1 MSSQDLFNKMVS
13 DGGKAIVGGRCYVNK
28 PLSGDIDTSELKG
41 RGITELWFTKG
52 GITSLNGLPDGLKRL
67 VVRENQLNALPTN
80 ELPNLVILDAESNN
94 IPDTNL
100 ETLLNLTH
108 LNLAKNQLRQIGDL
122 PPKLIEANFDYN
134 PDLNSVDL
142 EGAKSC
148 KKMSCRGSKTITIHC
163 ANNECNIITD
173 DGARIRRGG
182 GPKKTVKAS
191 ETIAYPDPE
200 EAFDKY
206 YQLKADYEDSIK
218 KAIRKIKGTEKMSK
232 QERVKKARQYVP
244 KCVSCD
250 RNGGTHFDR
259 SMDKVLTARCA
270 VKSNPCELHIEIKL
284 GDDMEPSETIDYF
297 EQYIAKIKDNII
309 RLKLDTLFNYVTEH
323 ESVDKFTKLSGNLNN
338 PALTKQLSEYKHF
351 FENQM
356 NNPETNQTIRTV
368 TERIYERLADVHRI
382 LDEYRQNSENKR
394 LMKDIGRILAEID
407 IETKMLRRLKYPIM
421 EMIEDREGHQVL
433 KQKPYYLQS
442 YVEPEV
448 VHFRYGSKRKDNG
461 DKTTMIQEKSMD
473 KDDTLFDDALS
484 DDYVQVS
491 PEFKPALPYEQ
502 TGTTVVWNDD
512 GYKAVWNRL
521 PQKYQ
526 ALLLQHSGL
535 MRETMD
541 VLAEKYAST
550 KSFAPEFVLP
560 RDTLIPPN
568 ISGTADLDFGNI
580 IINDL
585 VSGLAEVQRNILANE
600 VRGNPRTAPMTEP
613 EKKVLENNLKQMLMD
628 IMRK

>member
-13 DGGKAIVGGRCYVNK
+13 DGGKAIVGGRCYINK

-41 RGITELWFTKG
+41 RGISELWFSKG
-52 GITSLNGLPDGLKRL
+52 GITNLNGLPDGLKRL
-67 VVRENQLNALPTN
+67 VVRENQLNSLPIH

-94 IPDTNL
+94 IGDENL
-100 ETLLNLTH
+100 EPLLNLSH
-108 LNLAKNQLRQIGDL
+108 LNLAKNRLRQVRDL

-134 PDLNSVDL
+134 PDLNSIDL
-142 EGAKSC
+142 ENAKSC
-148 KKMSCRGSKTITIHC
+148 KKISCRGTKAITIHC

-182 GPKKTVKAS
+182 GPKKAVKAS

-206 YQLKADYEDSIK
+206 YQLKSDYEESIK
-218 KAIRKIKGTEKMSK
+218 KAIRKIKGAEKMPK
-232 QERVKKARQYVP
+232 QERIKKARQYMP

-448 VHFRYGSKRKDNG
+448 VHFRYGSKRKDA
-461 DKTTMIQEKSMD
+461 TTTIKEKSTKD
-473 KDDTLFDDALS
+473 KSMEEEEVLS
-484 DDYVQVS
+484 DDYAQVS

-502 TGTTVVWNDD
+502 TGSTVVWNDA
-512 GYKAVWNRL
+512 GYKAVWTRL

-526 ALLLQHSGL
+526 TLLLQHSGL

-541 VLAEKYAST
+541 VLVEKYAIS

-568 ISGTADLDFGNI
+568 ISETADLDFGNI

-613 EKKVLENNLKQMLMD
+613 EKKTFENILKQMLMD

>member
-13 DGGKAIVGGRCYVNK
+13 DGGKAIVGGRCYINK

-41 RGITELWFTKG
+41 LGISELWFSKG

-67 VVRENQLNALPTN
+67 VVRENQLNSLPIH

-94 IPDTNL
+94 IEDENL
-100 ETLLNLTH
+100 ESLLNLSH
-108 LNLAKNQLRQIGDL
+108 INLAKNRLRQVRDL

-142 EGAKSC
+142 ESAKSC
-148 KKMSCRGSKTITIHC
+148 KKMSCRGSKAITIHC

-182 GPKKTVKAS
+182 GPKKAVKAS

-206 YQLKADYEDSIK
+206 YQLKADYEESIK
-218 KAIRKIKGTEKMSK
+218 KAIRKIKGAEKMPK
-232 QERVKKARQYVP
+232 QERIKKTRQYMP

-284 GDDMEPSETIDYF
+284 GDDMEPRETIDYF

-309 RLKLDTLFNYVTEH
+309 RLKLDTLFNYVSEN

-356 NNPETNQTIRTV
+356 NNPETNQTIRTI
-368 TERIYERLADVHRI
+368 TERIYERLADIHQI
-382 LDEYRQNSENKR
+382 LNEYRQNSENKR

-407 IETKMLRRLKYPIM
+407 MDTKTLRRLKYPIM
-421 EMIEDREGHQVL
+421 EMIEDRDGYQVL
-433 KQKPYYLQS
+433 KQKSYDLQS

-448 VHFRYGSKRKDNG
+448 VHFRYGSKRKDTG
-461 DKTTMIQEKSMD
+461 DKTIQSNKSIVYESELLQD
-473 KDDTLFDDALS
+473 ELS
-484 DDYVQVS
+484 DYVQVS

-502 TGTTVVWNDD
+502 TGSTVVWNDAV
-512 GYKAVWNRL
+512 YKAVWTRL

-526 ALLLQHSGL
+526 ELLLRHSGL
-535 MRETMD
+535 MRETLD
-541 VLAEKYAST
+541 VLAEKYAIT
-550 KSFAPEFVLP
+550 KSFVPEFVLP

-585 VSGLAEVQRNILANE
+585 VSRLTEIQRNILANE
-600 VRGNPRTAPMTEP
+600 VRGNPRTAPMTEQ
-613 EKKVLENNLKQMLMD
+613 EKNVLGNNLKQMLMD
-628 IMRK
+628 IVRK

>member
-13 DGGKAIVGGRCYVNK
+13 DGGKAIVGGRCYINK

-41 RGITELWFTKG
+41 RGISELWFSKG

-67 VVRENQLNALPTN
+67 VVRENQLNSLPIH

-94 IPDTNL
+94 IEDENL
-100 ETLLNLTH
+100 ESLLNLSH
-108 LNLAKNQLRQIGDL
+108 INLAKNRLRQVRNL

-142 EGAKSC
+142 ESAKSC
-148 KKMSCRGSKTITIHC
+148 KKMSCRGSKAITIHC

-206 YQLKADYEDSIK
+206 YQLKADYEESIK
-218 KAIRKIKGTEKMSK
+218 KAIRKIKGAEKMPK
-232 QERVKKARQYVP
+232 QERIKKTRQYMP

-284 GDDMEPSETIDYF
+284 GDDMEPRETIDYF

-309 RLKLDTLFNYVTEH
+309 RLKLDTLFNYVSEN

-356 NNPETNQTIRTV
+356 NNPETNQTIRTI
-368 TERIYERLADVHRI
+368 TERIYERLADIHQI
-382 LDEYRQNSENKR
+382 LNEYRQNSENKR

-407 IETKMLRRLKYPIM
+407 MDTKTLRRLKYPIM
-421 EMIEDREGHQVL
+421 EMIEDRDGYQVL
-433 KQKPYYLQS
+433 KQKSYDLQS

-448 VHFRYGSKRKDNG
+448 VHFRYGSKRKDTG
-461 DKTTMIQEKSMD
+461 DKTIQSNKSIVYESELLQD
-473 KDDTLFDDALS
+473 ELS
-484 DDYVQVS
+484 DYVQVS

-502 TGTTVVWNDD
+502 TGSTVVWNDAV
-512 GYKAVWNRL
+512 YKAVWTRL

-526 ALLLQHSGL
+526 ELLLRHSGL
-535 MRETMD
+535 MRETLD
-541 VLAEKYAST
+541 VLAEKYAIT
-550 KSFAPEFVLP
+550 KSFVPEFVLP

-585 VSGLAEVQRNILANE
+585 VSRLTEIQRNILANE
-600 VRGNPRTAPMTEP
+600 VRGNLRTAPMTEQ
-613 EKKVLENNLKQMLMD
+613 EKNVLGNNLKQMLMD
-628 IMRK
+628 IVRK

>member
-1 MSSQDLFNKMVS
+1 MVS
-13 DGGKAIVGGRCYVNK
+13 DGGKAIVGGRCYINK

-41 RGITELWFTKG
+41 RGISELWFSKG

-67 VVRENQLNALPTN
+67 VVRENQLNSLPIH

-94 IPDTNL
+94 IEDDNL
-100 ETLLNLTH
+100 EPLLNLSH
-108 LNLAKNQLRQIGDL
+108 LNLAKNRLRQVRDL

-142 EGAKSC
+142 ESAKSC
-148 KKMSCRGSKTITIHC
+148 KKMSCRGTKTITIHC

-182 GPKKTVKAS
+182 GPKKAVKAS

-206 YQLKADYEDSIK
+206 YQLKSDYEDSIK
-218 KAIRKIKGTEKMSK
+218 KAIRKIKGAEKIPK
-232 QERVKKARQYVP
+232 QERIKKARQYMP

-284 GDDMEPSETIDYF
+284 GDDMEPRETIDYF

-309 RLKLDTLFNYVTEH
+309 RLKLDTLFNYVSEN

-356 NNPETNQTIRTV
+356 NNPETNQTIRTI

-382 LDEYRQNSENKR
+382 LDEYHQNSENKR

-407 IETKMLRRLKYPIM
+407 MDTKMLRRLNYPIM
-421 EMIEDREGHQVL
+421 EMIEDRDGYQVL
-433 KQKPYYLQS
+433 RQKSYDLQS

-448 VHFRYGSKRKDNG
+448 IHFRYGSKRKDTG
-461 DKTTMIQEKSMD
+461 DKAAMMD
-473 KDDTLFDDALS
+473 ESITEDELS
-484 DDYVQVS
+484 DYVQVS

-502 TGTTVVWNDD
+502 TGSTVVWNDA
-512 GYKAVWNRL
+512 GYKAVWTRL

-526 ALLLQHSGL
+526 ELLLRHSGL
-535 MRETMD
+535 MRETLD
-541 VLAEKYAST
+541 VLAEKYATT
-550 KSFAPEFVLP
+550 KSFVPEFVLP

-568 ISGTADLDFGNI
+568 ISGTSDLDFGNI

-585 VSGLAEVQRNILANE
+585 VSRLTDIQRNILANE

-613 EKKVLENNLKQMLMD
+613 EKKTLENNLKQMLMD
-628 IMRK
+628 VVRK

>member
-1 MSSQDLFNKMVS
+1 MSSQQLFNKMVS
-13 DGGKAIVGGRCYVNK
+13 DGGKAIVGGRCYINK
-28 PLSGDIDTSELKG
+28 PLSGDIDTSDLKG
-41 RGITELWFTKG
+41 RGINELWFTKG

-67 VVRENQLNALPTN
+67 VVRENQLNSLPIH

-94 IPDTNL
+94 IEDENL
-100 ETLLNLTH
+100 EPLLNLTH
-108 LNLAKNQLRQIGDL
+108 INLAKNRLRQVRDL

-142 EGAKSC
+142 ESAKSC
-148 KKMSCRGSKTITIHC
+148 KKMSCRGTKTITIHC

-206 YQLKADYEDSIK
+206 YQLKADYEESIK
-218 KAIRKIKGTEKMSK
+218 KAIRKIKGAEKMPK
-232 QERVKKARQYVP
+232 QERIKKARQYVP

-284 GDDMEPSETIDYF
+284 GDDMEPRETIDYF

-338 PALTKQLSEYKHF
+338 PTLTKQLSEYKHF

-356 NNPETNQTIRTV
+356 NNPETNQTIRTI

-407 IETKMLRRLKYPIM
+407 IDTKTLRRLKYPIM
-421 EMIEDREGHQVL
+421 EMVEDREGNMAL
-433 KQKPYYLQS
+433 RQKSYDLQS

-448 VHFRYGSKRKDNG
+448 VHFRYGSKHKD
-461 DKTTMIQEKSMD
+461 KAAAVVAEEASLTPEY
-473 KDDTLFDDALS
+473 A
-484 DDYVQVS
+484 QVS

-502 TGTTVVWNDD
+502 TGTTVVWNDT
-512 GYKAVWNRL
+512 GYKAVWTRL

-535 MRETMD
+535 MRETLD
-541 VLAEKYAST
+541 VLAEKYAVS
-550 KSFAPEFVLP
+550 KSFVPEFVLP

-585 VSGLAEVQRNILANE
+585 VSRLAEVQRNILANE
-600 VRGNPRTAPMTEP
+600 VRGNSRTSPMTES
-613 EKKVLENNLKQMLMD
+613 EKKTLENNLKQMLMD

>member
-13 DGGKAIVGGRCYVNK
+13 DGGKAIVGGRCYINK

-41 RGITELWFTKG
+41 RGISELWFSKG

-67 VVRENQLNALPTN
+67 VVRENQLNSLPIH

-94 IPDTNL
+94 IEDENL
-100 ETLLNLTH
+100 EPLLNLSH
-108 LNLAKNQLRQIGDL
+108 LNLAKNRLRQVRDL

-142 EGAKSC
+142 ENAKSC
-148 KKMSCRGSKTITIHC
+148 KKMSCRGTKTITIHC

-182 GPKKTVKAS
+182 GPKKAVKAS

-206 YQLKADYEDSIK
+206 YQLKSDYEDSIK
-218 KAIRKIKGTEKMSK
+218 KAIRKIKGAEKMPK
-232 QERVKKARQYVP
+232 QERIKKARQYMP

-284 GDDMEPSETIDYF
+284 GDDMEPRETIDYF

-382 LDEYRQNSENKR
+382 LDEYHQNSENKR

-407 IETKMLRRLKYPIM
+407 MDTKMLRRLNYPIM
-421 EMIEDREGHQVL
+421 EMIEDRDGYQVL
-433 KQKPYYLQS
+433 RQKSYDLQS

-448 VHFRYGSKRKDNG
+448 VHFRYGSKRKDTG
-461 DKTTMIQEKSMD
+461 DKATMMD
-473 KDDTLFDDALS
+473 ESITEDELS
-484 DDYVQVS
+484 DYVQVS

-502 TGTTVVWNDD
+502 TGSTVVWNDA
-512 GYKAVWNRL
+512 GYKAVWTRL

-526 ALLLQHSGL
+526 ELLLRHSGL
-535 MRETMD
+535 MRETLD
-541 VLAEKYAST
+541 VLAEKYTMS
-550 KSFAPEFVLP
+550 KSFIPEFVLP

-568 ISGTADLDFGNI
+568 ISGTSDLDFGNI

-585 VSGLAEVQRNILANE
+585 VSRLTEIQRNILANE
-600 VRGNPRTAPMTEP
+600 VRGNLRTAPMTEP
-613 EKKVLENNLKQMLMD
+613 EKRTLENNLKQMLMD
-628 IMRK
+628 IVRK

>member
-13 DGGKAIVGGRCYVNK
+13 DGGKAIIGGRCYINK

-41 RGITELWFTKG
+41 RGISELWFSKG
-52 GITSLNGLPDGLKRL
+52 GITSLNGLPDGLKRI
-67 VVRENQLNALPTN
+67 VVRENQLNSLPIH

-94 IPDTNL
+94 IGDENL
-100 ETLLNLTH
+100 ESLQNLTH
-108 LNLAKNQLRQIGDL
+108 LNLAKNRLRQVRDL

-134 PDLNSVDL
+134 PDLISVDL
-142 EGAKSC
+142 DSAKSC
-148 KKMSCRGSKTITIHC
+148 NKMSCRGTKTITINC

-182 GPKKTVKAS
+182 GPKKGVKAS
-191 ETIAYPDPE
+191 ETIAYPDPD

-206 YQLKADYEDSIK
+206 YQLKADYEESIK
-218 KAIRKIKGTEKMSK
+218 TAIRKIKSTEKMSK
-232 QERVKKARQYVP
+232 QERIKKARQYVP

-284 GDDMEPSETIDYF
+284 GDDMEPSETIAYF
-297 EQYIAKIKDNII
+297 EQYIENIKHNII
-309 RLKLDTLFNYVTEH
+309 RLKLDTLFNYVSEN

-338 PALTKQLSEYKHF
+338 PVLTKQLSEYKHF

-356 NNPETNQTIRTV
+356 NNPETNQTIRTI

-382 LDEYRQNSENKR
+382 LNEYRQNSENKR

-407 IETKMLRRLKYPIM
+407 IDAKTLRRLKYPIM
-421 EMIEDREGHQVL
+421 EMIEDRDGHQVL
-433 KQKPYYLQS
+433 RQKTYDLQS

-448 VHFRYGSKRKDNG
+448 VHFRYGSKRKDRG
-461 DKTTMIQEKSMD
+461 EARVEEEAALMEEKS
-473 KDDTLFDDALS
+473 TPE
-484 DDYVQVS
+484 YVQVS

-502 TGTTVVWNDD
+502 TGTTIVWNDA
-512 GYKAVWNRL
+512 GYKAVWTRL

-526 ALLLQHSGL
+526 EFLLRHSGL
-535 MRETMD
+535 MRETLD
-541 VLAEKYAST
+541 VLAEKYATT

-580 IINDL
+580 IINEL
-585 VSGLAEVQRNILANE
+585 VSRLSEIQRNILANE
-600 VRGNPRTAPMTEP
+600 VRMVGSNPRTTPMTEP

-628 IMRK
+628 IVKK

>member
-1 MSSQDLFNKMVS
+1 MVS
-13 DGGKAIVGGRCYVNK
+13 DGGKAIVGGRCYINK

-41 RGITELWFTKG
+41 RGISELWFSNG

-67 VVRENQLNALPTN
+67 VVRENQLNSLPIH

-94 IPDTNL
+94 IEDENL
-100 ETLLNLTH
+100 ESLLNLSH
-108 LNLAKNQLRQIGDL
+108 INLAKNRLRQVRDL

-134 PDLNSVDL
+134 SDLNSVDL
-142 EGAKSC
+142 ESAKSC
-148 KKMSCRGSKTITIHC
+148 KKMSCRGSKAITIHC

-206 YQLKADYEDSIK
+206 YQLKADYEESIK
-218 KAIRKIKGTEKMSK
+218 KAIRKIKGAEKMPK
-232 QERVKKARQYVP
+232 QERIKKTRQYMP

-284 GDDMEPSETIDYF
+284 GDDMEPRETIDYF

-309 RLKLDTLFNYVTEH
+309 RLKLDTLFNYVSEN

-356 NNPETNQTIRTV
+356 NNPETNQTIRTI
-368 TERIYERLADVHRI
+368 TERIYERLADIHQI
-382 LDEYRQNSENKR
+382 LNEYRQNSENKR

-407 IETKMLRRLKYPIM
+407 MDTKTLRRLKYPIM
-421 EMIEDREGHQVL
+421 EMIEDRDGYQVL
-433 KQKPYYLQS
+433 KQKSYDLQS

-448 VHFRYGSKRKDNG
+448 VHFRYGSKRKDTG
-461 DKTTMIQEKSMD
+461 DKTIQSNKSIVYESELLQD
-473 KDDTLFDDALS
+473 ELS
-484 DDYVQVS
+484 DYVQVS

-502 TGTTVVWNDD
+502 TGSTVVWNDAV
-512 GYKAVWNRL
+512 YKAVWTRL

-526 ALLLQHSGL
+526 ELLLRHSGL
-535 MRETMD
+535 MRETLD
-541 VLAEKYAST
+541 VLAEKYAIT
-550 KSFAPEFVLP
+550 KSFVPEFVLP

-585 VSGLAEVQRNILANE
+585 VSRLTEIQRNILANE
-600 VRGNPRTAPMTEP
+600 VRGTPMTEP
-613 EKKVLENNLKQMLMD
+613 EKKILENNLKQMLMD